1 MLFYSWSI
9 FHFSGVR
16 SSVAVRSK
24 SASERIQVHSDM
36 RRSVLTKSIFCYGVF
51 CPIRQELIFSKKFKR
66 TKTGFERCIMQIT
79 IAIKG
84 ALSSV
89 TVHSFASLWWQHRLE

>member
-24 SASERIQVHSDM
+24 SASERIQVHS
-36 RRSVLTKSIFCYGVF
+36 
-51 CPIRQELIFSKKFKR
+51 ELIFSKKFKR

-89 TVHSFASLWWQHRLE
+89 TVHLYKEWSKEKVKTRRHEANHRSHEAE